1 MTADSTKNNPGSLHV
16 AAAAPPN
23 GEEPMNRTPD
33 RLAAASPYAQAA
45 NAALAHHAPGLRRAD
60 TMATNQTQ
68 PTSAR
73 GLTLIVDGE
82 TLAYAQTCSVQYYT
96 SEESILQPDWE
107 THDDP
112 VWPLRRLLD
121 VARLLAGGGDH
132 SGGKPAVTAHYV
144 RKSGNSTFEDTPYS
158 HDGEWPDSQDLEG
171 IGFINHVVGQK
182 IGSAW
187 INGVPQNAAEL
198 IPILAETEAGANDIL
213 VVSQADQ
220 RGSLTAE
227 LRDLQTLADGST
239 RRVMAACFTRLAER
253 FGRSS
258 SKGCARRP
266 VKQGGVTIIP
276 NGQEQFHWEFVCC
289 CEQAA
294 QIEPYANAEIEVF
307 DLIHDFGL
315 PFVYGADFDDLQC
328 TCDGQYDPDEGTYP
342 CEACYVGGPDYSCWP
357 ALLDER
363 EQTSAAFLERLQH
376 RAPPNPT
383 TPAMPKRTTPRP
395 SPRTDRPLIGL
406 IDFENIDGAVH
417 GFVGSENLGPETRPD
432 FLRVADFFRDRAG
445 AGKVEVYGFLQDN
458 GRNSG
463 FANFLER
470 ECGFRVEVL
479 IPESKGAD
487 CPRPRSVVDE
497 AIINVLEN
505 LEERDCDVILM
516 SHDGDYFETLECLH
530 NRGVNRDRSF
540 GVCGFPEKM
549 SALYREANW
558 IKKIDLEHDVGAFQN
573 PLPNRRRAIAVDDL
587 DVTRALGGLGLDS
600 LDGPDAT

>member
-1 MTADSTKNNPGSLHV
+1 
-16 AAAAPPN
+16 
-23 GEEPMNRTPD
+23 
-33 RLAAASPYAQAA
+33 
-45 NAALAHHAPGLRRAD
+45 
-60 TMATNQTQ
+60 MATNQTQ

-82 TLAYAQTCSVQYYT
+82 TLAYAQTCSVQYHM
-96 SEESILQPDWE
+96 SEDSVLQPDWE
-107 THDDP
+107 THDDL
-112 VWPLRRLLD
+112 VRPLRRLLD

-158 HDGEWPDSQDLEG
+158 QGGEWPDSQDLEG
-171 IGFINHVVGQK
+171 IGFINHVVGRK

-253 FGRSS
+253 FGCSS

-294 QIEPYANAEIEVF
+294 QIEPYANADFEVF

-328 TCDGQYDPDEGTYP
+328 TCDWRYDRDEDPDP
-342 CEACYVGGPDYSCWP
+342 CEACHHGGPDYSCWP
-357 ALLDER
+357 ELLRKR

-376 RAPPNPT
+376 RASPSPT
-383 TPAMPKRTTPRP
+383 TPATPKRTTPRP
-395 SPRTDRPLIGL
+395 SPRTDRPLIAL
-406 IDFENIDGAVH
+406 IDFENIDWGITAVVGPDNFRGYRPDWSRVD
-417 GFVGSENLGPETRPD
+417 GFLRNLGGSGEI
-432 FLRVADFFRDRAG
+432 LVKG
-445 AGKVEVYGFLQDN
+445 YLQDN
-458 GRNSG
+458 GKVRKFAEYLQNQLG
-463 FANFLER
+463 FQVQILE
-470 ECGFRVEVL
+470 
-479 IPESKGAD
+479 PEYDPD
-487 CPRPRSVVDE
+487 CPDERRSVVDE
-497 AIINVLEN
+497 AIHNDLAE
-505 LEERDCDVILM
+505 LRERRCDVIVM
-516 SHDGDYFETLECLH
+516 SNDGGYFPHLEDLRK
-530 NRGVNRDRSF
+530 NGVDNERSF
-540 GVCGFPEKM
+540 TVIG
-549 SALYREANW
+549 LREQMNRVYAKTPW
-558 IKKIDLEHDVGAFQN
+558 IQTLDLEDDVNAFVN
-573 PLPNRRRAIAVDDL
+573 SLPLRPTKPTSVDDL
-587 DVTRALGGLGLDS
+587 DVTGALGGFGLNS
-600 LDGPDAT
+600 LDGSDAA